1 MSEKDVR
8 TVGKYPLVTIMT
20 PCYNGET
27 YVHRFFES
35 VLRQTY
41 PNLELIFVND
51 GSQDRTEEIALGY
64 SQALK
69 DRGIRYQYIYQENG
83 GQAAAINQALKIFR
97 GEYLTWP
104 DSDDWMSDDCI
115 EKKVTYLQTHPEKGY
130 VLCRTAVV
138 TEADIS
144 KKVEIFYRK
153 NTDNGWLFDDLIFE
167 NDIYFAP
174 GGYLVRSSAF
184 LDALPSRHIY
194 ECKTGQNWQLLLPIA
209 YKYECGFLD
218 DILYYYLIRGDSHSR
233 AERNF
238 SQLYEKTFRHQDT
251 LETVVASMDMPEDEK
266 RSYLSRIRV
275 KYYRLRMH
283 LGRLAGEKEV
293 VQEAYASLCMEG
305 NPGMMARLDLIR
317 VRYPVLEGIIRIA
330 RIPWRLIVKLRGY

>member
-1 MSEKDVR
+1 MGE
-8 TVGKYPLVTIMT
+8 YPLVTIMT

-35 VLRQTY
+35 VLKQTY

-51 GSQDRTEEIALGY
+51 GSKDRTEEIALGY
-64 SQALK
+64 TQALK
-69 DRGIRYQYIYQENG
+69 EKGIQYQYIYQENG
-83 GQAAAINQALKIFR
+83 GQASAINQALKIFR

-115 EKKVTYLQTHPEKGY
+115 EKKVAYLQAHPEKGY
-130 VLCRTAVV
+130 VMCKTAKVPENDLQK
-138 TEADIS
+138 TIGIS
-144 KKVEIFYRK
+144 ARR
-153 NTDNGWLFDDLIFE
+153 NTANGWLFEDLIFE

-174 GGYLVRSSAF
+174 GGYMVRSKEF

-218 DILYYYLIRGDSHSR
+218 EVLYYYLVRSNSHSR
-233 AERNF
+233 AEKNF
-238 SQLYEKTFRHQDT
+238 RQLYEKTYRHQDT
-251 LETVVASMDMPEDEK
+251 LEQVVASIEMPEEEK
-266 RSYLSRIRV
+266 QQYLKRIRI
-275 KYYRLRMH
+275 KYHRIRLH
-283 LGRLAGEKEV
+283 LARTAEEYDI
-293 VQEAYASLCMEG
+293 VQEQYAALCKEDA
-305 NPGMMARLDLIR
+305 PGMMARLDYLR
-317 VRYPVLEGIIRIA
+317 AKYPVVEGVIRIA